1 MAADAAVADWFC
13 EDALEQVLQ
22 FQALQASST
31 WMMMAFFIE
40 DGDQEMTEAEVIEKD
55 ALDDYEAI
63 MLDSATR
70 RAEHSNKQAAL
81 ASSHHR
87 FGD

>member
-1 MAADAAVADWFC
+1 MRLNKFYNSK
-13 EDALEQVLQ
+13 L
-22 FQALQASST
+22 LQASST
-31 WMMMAFFIE
+31 WTMMAFFIE

-70 RAEHSNKQAAL
+70 RAEHSTDKQAAL